1 MHENQLLSRLTTCCP
16 LHVILPADVERPP
29 GVAGE
34 GGDLPGD
41 ELDGVAVE
49 DPQSGEAGGHDLPE
63 WKFIIN
69 RCSTRNG
76 PGVLFSP
83 ELVVR
88 VGREGEAREAEA
100 RRHAVHHDPLGQVH
114 RVGDRK
120 HHQPGGK

>member
-1 MHENQLLSRLTTCCP
+1 MKNSFISGVLLHAIS
-16 LHVILPADVERPP
+16 PADVERPP

-41 ELDGVAVE
+41 ELHCVAVE
-49 DPQSGEAGGHDLPE
+49 DPQPGEAGGHDLPE
-63 WKFIIN
+63 WNIMIN
-69 RCSTRNG
+69 CRCSIPNG
-76 PGVLFSP
+76 PGVPFSP

-100 RRHAVHHDPLGQVH
+100 RRHAVHHDPLRQVH

-120 HHQPGGK
+120 HHQPEGK